1 MREDILRVA
10 REMVEREG
18 VANLSMR
25 AIARTLGYSPAALYE
40 YFPSKEAIAKALY
53 FGGADG
59 LAGRMQRTLQAL
71 PDGMPPAE
79 AKKALGRAYRAYAL
93 ENRELFLLIFGSG
106 DAFGTLSKQFE
117 EGGSGYE
124 ALMSVVRDG
133 LESGDFVELPPQA
146 LAFTAWASVHG
157 FVMLELA
164 CVFDHEHEDADT
176 HFQTDISP
184 DELFELHMELID
196 TGMRRR

>member
-1 MREDILRVA
+1 MREDILRAA

-18 VANLSMR
+18 VANLSLR

-53 FGGADG
+53 FEGAGG
-59 LAGRMQRTLQAL
+59 LAGAMERAL
-71 PDGMPPAE
+71 AGLPPDTPPIE
-79 AKKALGRAYRAYAL
+79 AKKALGRAYRRFAL
-93 ENRELFLLIFGSG
+93 ENQELFLLVFGSG
-106 DAFGTLSKQFE
+106 DAFGQLSDYMV
-117 EGGSGYE
+117 EGNTGYE
-124 ALMSVVRDG
+124 ALHSVIARG
-133 LESGDFVELPPQA
+133 IAGGDFAEMPPEM

-164 CVFDHEHEDADT
+164 CVFAHKLADSNPLVLP
-176 HFQTDISP
+176 QPLP
-184 DELFELHMELID
+184 DELFESHMELID